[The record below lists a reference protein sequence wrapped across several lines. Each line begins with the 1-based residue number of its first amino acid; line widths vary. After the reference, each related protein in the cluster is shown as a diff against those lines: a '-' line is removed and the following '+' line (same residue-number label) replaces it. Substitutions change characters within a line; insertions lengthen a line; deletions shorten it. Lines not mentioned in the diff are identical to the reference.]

1 MTTLL
6 APYAADHEDPNG
18 PGDARPTALKIIRD
32 QKLDGALIGKTFF
45 VSGGTNGIGVETAR
59 ALHVTGADVY
69 ITGQTR
75 ERGTEV
81 AEHIAGDGKPGK
93 VVFLEMNLGSL
104 ESVRGVAKKFL
115 EVSGGKV
122 NVLITNAG
130 IRGYPKDKTQ
140 DGFEQHFGINHLGHF
155 ALFQHLKD
163 ALLASSTPEFN
174 SRVVVLSA
182 AGHRQSKIRFGDY
195 NYDNR
200 PDEYNPGLAYGH
212 SKIAN
217 IYMANEIERRFADQG
232 LHATAV
238 NPGLIPGTGLNK
250 KIPPEQVAQ
259 MWKMAAL
266 RSLLKSVEQG
276 AATTIW
282 AAVGKEWEGTGGK
295 FLENVQIS
303 PPADES
309 KGPVSMGYA
318 EYAYDVDAATKLW
331 EDSLGMVGLE

>member
-130 IRGYPKDKTQ
+130 
-140 DGFEQHFGINHLGHF
+140 
-155 ALFQHLKD
+155 
-163 ALLASSTPEFN
+163 
-174 SRVVVLSA
+174 
-182 AGHRQSKIRFGDY
+182 
-195 NYDNR
+195 
-200 PDEYNPGLAYGH
+200 
-212 SKIAN
+212 
-217 IYMANEIERRFADQG
+217 
-232 LHATAV
+232 
-238 NPGLIPGTGLNK
+238 
-250 KIPPEQVAQ
+250 
-259 MWKMAAL
+259 
-266 RSLLKSVEQG
+266 
-276 AATTIW
+276 
-282 AAVGKEWEGTGGK
+282 
-295 FLENVQIS
+295 
-303 PPADES
+303 
-309 KGPVSMGYA
+309 
-318 EYAYDVDAATKLW
+318 
-331 EDSLGMVGLE
+331 